1 MKTRLSFRQPLAAL
15 AIVGIAICSQTVQAH
30 APPDGPEVVIEWNQ
44 ATLANLP
51 ATAGLF
57 SFRYQ
62 AMVNIA
68 MFDAVSSIQ
77 GRYRPYHT
85 RVLAFPTAS
94 AEAAAAQAAH
104 DVLVGL
110 IPAAQPALDTLL
122 QNRLQT
128 IDTWRAVQGVAVGR
142 KVARAI
148 LDWRTADGSEAPNL
162 PYLPPPLP
170 GLWQPA
176 APGQVAAFVQ
186 FQHVEPFGLL
196 TPSQFL
202 PAAPPQLNSA
212 EYAAAFNQV
221 KSLGA
226 AASTTRTAEQT
237 QLAQLIAGVGYGPGP
252 FGLWNVVAQR
262 VALSRDLS
270 LLDAARMFALVTA
283 SMNDGIQTSHSSK
296 FGYQLWRP
304 ITAIRRAG
312 EDLNDLTDADPSWT
326 PLLATPPY
334 PSHSSNVACV
344 GTSAAQALTRI
355 FKTDAVP
362 FTMTWT
368 GTGGNANVTRS
379 YGGFSQLAE
388 EAGLSRVY
396 GGIHFVFEL
405 DASNEACTKVA
416 NFIADNHMQRLW

>member
-1 MKTRLSFRQPLAAL
+1 VKSPLSFSRPLAFV
-15 AIVGIAICSQTVQAH
+15 AIVGIAFCSLRAEAH
-30 APPDGPEVVIEWNQ
+30 APPEGPEVVVEWNQ
-44 ATLANLP
+44 AVLANLP

-57 SFRYQ
+57 GFRYQ

-110 IPAAQPALDTLL
+110 IPAAQPTFDTLL
-122 QNRLQT
+122 QNRLQK
-128 IDTWRAVQGVAVGR
+128 IETWRAVQGAAVGR
-142 KVARAI
+142 KVALAI

-176 APGQVAAFVQ
+176 APGQVAGFVQ

-221 KSLGA
+221 KDVGSA
-226 AASTTRTAEQT
+226 TSTTRTAEQEL
-237 QLAQLIAGVGYGPGP
+237 LAKVIAGVGYGPGP

-262 VALSRDLS
+262 VAVSRNLS
-270 LLDAARMFALVTA
+270 LIDTARMFALVTA
-283 SMNDGIQTSHSSK
+283 SMNDGLQTSHSSK
-296 FGYQLWRP
+296 FAYQLWRP

-312 EDLNDLTDADPSWT
+312 EDLNDQTVADPSWT
-326 PLLATPPY
+326 PLLTTPPY
-334 PSHSSNVACV
+334 PSHSSNVACI
-344 GTSAAQALTRI
+344 GTSAAQAFARV

-379 YGGFSQLAE
+379 YSGFSQLAE

-405 DASNEACTKVA
+405 DASHEACTKVA
-416 NFIADNHMQRLW
+416 DFLADNYMERMW